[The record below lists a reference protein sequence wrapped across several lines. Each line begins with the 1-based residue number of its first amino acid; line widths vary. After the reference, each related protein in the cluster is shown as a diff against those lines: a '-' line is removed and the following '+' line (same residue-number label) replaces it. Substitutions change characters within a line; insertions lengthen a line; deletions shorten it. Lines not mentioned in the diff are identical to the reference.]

1 MSLVHCLIL
10 CPSGTWK
17 GTFRR
22 WGMIVVNLKRNYGV
36 PTFEGALQWDK
47 IENEDWFEFEEN
59 HGDGRYTITII

>member
-1 MSLVHCLIL
+1 
-10 CPSGTWK
+10 
-17 GTFRR
+17 
-22 WGMIVVNLKRNYGV
+22 MIVVNLKRNYGV